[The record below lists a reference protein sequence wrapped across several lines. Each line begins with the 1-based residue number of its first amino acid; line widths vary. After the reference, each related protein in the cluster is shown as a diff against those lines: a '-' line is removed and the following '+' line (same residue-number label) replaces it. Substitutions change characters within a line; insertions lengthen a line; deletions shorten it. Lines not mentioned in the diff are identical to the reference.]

1 MKVLLICHALAP
13 GRGSE
18 PGFSWNWASSLSRY
32 HEIWVL
38 AHPEFRL
45 EVDAELARHPNPQLH
60 VVWLKGTDWDPT
72 KGQRGVHWHYVR
84 WLHQAQRL
92 GRSLHAVHR
101 FDLVHHISL
110 GTIGVPPDWWKLP
123 VPFVWGPLGGAR
135 DLTAAAAEPLR
146 RTAMD
151 GMAALGTGEPAAMV
165 SALPRRG
172 ASERRGACRQSQTE
186 RFLRAVGGQDVP
198 LFWDSGVTDG
208 TMPPCPAERPRG
220 HEVRVFWASRFQKR
234 KALPLALEAMA
245 LLTRRAGVRLVVA
258 GGGEEAVRWRALT
271 TTMGLDDR
279 VTFTG
284 ELQPAR
290 MREEFQ
296 RADIFL
302 FTSVRDSFGTVVLE
316 AMTYGVPVV
325 ALDLHGVAARM
336 PADAGIKVPV
346 ASREETVRR
355 LAAGLERLADNPG
368 LRYEMGVAGWRY
380 ARTQLWSARAAEMN
394 LLYRRVAA
402 APHAGATTATERR
415 GAVVQS

>member
-60 VVWLKGTDWDPT
+60 IVWLKGTDWDPT

-123 VPFVWGPLGGAR
+123 VPFVWGPLGGAQTSPR
-135 DLTAAAAEPLR
+135 QLRSLFGERQWMEWLRSARVNLQRWYPPFRAAVRRSAAVLAVNHE
-146 RTAMD
+146 
-151 GMAALGTGEPAAMV
+151 
-165 SALPRRG
+165 
-172 ASERRGACRQSQTE
+172 TE

-208 TMPPCPAERPRG
+208 TMPPCPA
-220 HEVRVFWASRFQKR
+220 
-234 KALPLALEAMA
+234 
-245 LLTRRAGVRLVVA
+245 
-258 GGGEEAVRWRALT
+258 
-271 TTMGLDDR
+271 
-279 VTFTG
+279 
-284 ELQPAR
+284 
-290 MREEFQ
+290 
-296 RADIFL
+296 
-302 FTSVRDSFGTVVLE
+302 
-316 AMTYGVPVV
+316 
-325 ALDLHGVAARM
+325 
-336 PADAGIKVPV
+336 
-346 ASREETVRR
+346 
-355 LAAGLERLADNPG
+355 
-368 LRYEMGVAGWRY
+368 
-380 ARTQLWSARAAEMN
+380 
-394 LLYRRVAA
+394 
-402 APHAGATTATERR
+402 
-415 GAVVQS
+415 